1 MQRIKLFVFTLILVS
16 LLAACS
22 APQADSGDAQI
33 TLVDTAGNEVVLDK
47 APERIV
53 VSGKATPYVLDT
65 IYLFPEAPQRLTG
78 VEVRSADTQEFLRL
92 VDPDIE
98 VKNLLEFGAGPEQ
111 IAPLN
116 PDLMILKNWSM
127 KSLGTAMAE
136 IGIPSVGLNLE
147 TPDVFY
153 EDIRLLGK
161 IFNNDAHAEEIV
173 TFYQDRV
180 KMVEDE
186 IATLDKSEKPSV
198 LVLQYI
204 ADGSEIAFNVPP
216 KSYLQTLM
224 VEMAGGE
231 PVWLDE
237 IGSGDNW
244 MVVGFEQIA
253 AWNADMIFVVNYK
266 GDSTEAAASLAENP
280 DWQALTAVQN
290 GNLFAYPADY
300 ASWDLIDPRWI
311 LGLEWQAAAI
321 NPELAGKIN
330 IKQAVVD
337 FYSTL
342 YGLSE
347 TQINDHV
354 FPKLSELDN

>member
-1 MQRIKLFVFTLILVS
+1 
-16 LLAACS
+16 
-22 APQADSGDAQI
+22 
-33 TLVDTAGNEVVLDK
+33 
-47 APERIV
+47 
-53 VSGKATPYVLDT
+53 
-65 IYLFPEAPQRLTG
+65 
-78 VEVRSADTQEFLRL
+78 
-92 VDPDIE
+92 
-98 VKNLLEFGAGPEQ
+98 
-111 IAPLN
+111 
-116 PDLMILKNWSM
+116 
-127 KSLGTAMAE
+127 
-136 IGIPSVGLNLE
+136 
-147 TPDVFY
+147 
-153 EDIRLLGK
+153 
-161 IFNNDAHAEEIV
+161 
-173 TFYQDRV
+173 
-180 KMVEDE
+180 
-186 IATLDKSEKPSV
+186 
-198 LVLQYI
+198 
-204 ADGSEIAFNVPP
+204 
-216 KSYLQTLM
+216 M

-266 GDSTEAAASLAENP
+266 GDSTESAASLAANP

-347 TQINDHV
+347 TQINDHI